1 MKYIITGPAAS
12 GKTTFASTLEAK
24 GLKLAKAMTTRPK
37 RGPLDREYNFAD
49 NQEAIKKACEIYH
62 VYNGWYYG
70 FTKFQLF
77 ALDVFIA
84 GAEMALKLQD
94 YFGAD
99 KCLVIFLNAPESLRR
114 MRLKFRDDKAD
125 EADQRITRDYKD
137 YAMFSEQER
146 FDVEISNFTLNQPKA

>member
-12 GKTTFASTLEAK
+12 GKTTFAATLEAK

-37 RGPLDREYNFAD
+37 RGPLDREYNFASTED
-49 NQEAIKKACEIYH
+49 VKSNCEIYH

-70 FTKFQLF
+70 FTKAQLF
-77 ALDVFIA
+77 ASDVFIA

-125 EADQRITRDYKD
+125 GVDERITRDYKD

-146 FDVEISNFTLNQPKA
+146 FDIEISNFTLNQPKV

>member
-37 RGPLDREYNFAD
+37 RGPLDREYNFASAED
-49 NQEAIKKACEIYH
+49 VKSSCEIYH
-62 VYNGWYYG
+62 VYNSWYYG
-70 FTKFQLF
+70 FTKAQLF
-77 ALDVFIA
+77 ASDVFIA

-99 KCLVIFLNAPESLRR
+99 NCLVIFLNAPESLRR

-125 EADQRITRDYKD
+125 GVDERITRDYKD
-137 YAMFSEQER
+137 YVMFSEQER
-146 FDVEISNFTLNQPKA
+146 FDVEISNFTLNQPKL

>member
-1 MKYIITGPAAS
+1 
-12 GKTTFASTLEAK
+12 
-24 GLKLAKAMTTRPK
+24 
-37 RGPLDREYNFAD
+37 
-49 NQEAIKKACEIYH
+49 
-62 VYNGWYYG
+62 VYNSWYYG
-70 FTKFQLF
+70 FTKAQLF
-77 ALDVFIA
+77 ASDVFIA

-99 KCLVIFLNAPESLRR
+99 NCLVIFLNAPESLRR

-125 EADQRITRDYKD
+125 GVDERITRDYKD